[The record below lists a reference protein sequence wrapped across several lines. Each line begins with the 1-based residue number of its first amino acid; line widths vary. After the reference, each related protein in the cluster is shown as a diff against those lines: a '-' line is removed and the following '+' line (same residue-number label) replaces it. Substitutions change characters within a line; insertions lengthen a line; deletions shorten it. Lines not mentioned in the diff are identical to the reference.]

1 MGLVID
7 TPKAIEIAQK
17 FLEEHHTTVDLK
29 SCVLEESTEEKIWIV
44 TFDIGFLDEKIKKVK
59 IDANS
64 GSILGYQ

>member
-1 MGLVID
+1 VGLVID

-29 SCVLEESTEEKIWIV
+29 SCVLEDSTKGKIWIV
-44 TFDIGFLDEKIKKVK
+44 TFDVGFLEEQIKKVK
-59 IDANS
+59 VDADN